1 MKQTFLGLLFLAA
14 FNIDGFSQ
22 YHFKALIIDKET
34 HEPLPGSSA
43 VVKGTTKGAI
53 ADMNGFIILK
63 DLPPGRQ
70 TIEFSFVGYESY
82 AQSYVFPL
90 AKSDTLTIY
99 LVPITFEMEEVVIS
113 TTRSTRTIQEIPTR
127 LEYIAT
133 EEIEEKAN
141 MRAGDIRML
150 LSESTGIQMQQTSA
164 TSANASIRIQGL
176 DGRYTQLLK
185 DGFPVYAGAAS
196 GLGLLQTPP
205 LDLKQVEVVKGS
217 ASTLYGGGA
226 IAGLVNLISKT
237 PTEQRDLRFLLNGS
251 SGKGIDF
258 STYYG
263 QRFSKIGTT
272 LFVSYNRNEA
282 YDPAGI
288 DLSAIP
294 KFDRYVLNP
303 KLFIYFNDQTQL
315 SFGVNTTLEKRIGG
329 DMHYI
334 QGKGDSIHS
343 YFEKNNTQRYATQ
356 LMFDHKFD
364 DQNIIHLKNSIHFF
378 NRTINVPDYRFE
390 GIQIGSFSEINYTH
404 TGEKSEWITG
414 INLWTDQF
422 RENNIDT
429 FPRRNYNQVVT
440 GIFVQHSW
448 KASRKINLE
457 TGLRTDYDLDY
468 GVILLPRLSVLFKL
482 TDKLTSRLG
491 GGFGY
496 KAPNIFT
503 EESERIHYRNILPV
517 NRHINR
523 LERSYGGN
531 FDINY
536 RTLIGTQLLFNI
548 NQLFFY
554 TYLDHPLMLQ
564 PQAGIRYQF
573 INANGHIDTRG
584 TETNIK
590 FRFHDFSLFL
600 GYTFTD
606 ARLHD
611 NGNTINNPLTP
622 RHRIN
627 SVLIYEQEDK
637 WKAGIEAYYYSR
649 QNLTDGSTGRSY
661 VLAGLMAER
670 ISEKFSIYINF
681 ENILDVRQTRF
692 GSIYT
697 GSITQPVFKDIYAPL
712 DGFLINGGIKFKL

>member
-1 MKQTFLGLLFLAA
+1 MRQTFLGLLSIAV
-14 FNIDGFSQ
+14 FNIGGFSQ
-22 YHFKALIIDKET
+22 YQINVIIKDKESL
-34 HEPLPGSSA
+34 EPLAGSSA
-43 VVKGTTKGAI
+43 VIQGTTKGAI
-53 ADMNGFIILK
+53 ADMNGLITLSN
-63 DLPPGRQ
+63 LPAGKQ
-70 TIEFSFVGYESY
+70 TIEFGFVGYEN
-82 AQSYVFPL
+82 QQHTFFFPL
-90 AKSDTLTIY
+90 ATSDTLVIY
-99 LVPITFEMEEVVIS
+99 LAPATVEMEEVVIS

-127 LEYIAT
+127 LEYIGV
-133 EEIEEKAN
+133 EEIEEKSN
-141 MRAGDIRML
+141 MRAGDIRIL

-185 DGFPVYAGAAS
+185 DGFPTYAGAAS

-226 IAGLVNLISKT
+226 IAGLVNLITKT
-237 PTEQRDLRFLLNGS
+237 PTEKRDLRFLLNGS

-258 STYYG
+258 SSYYG
-263 QRFSKIGTT
+263 HRQNKIGTT
-272 LFVSYNRNEA
+272 LFLSYNRNEA

-303 KLFIYFNDQTQL
+303 KLFIYFNEQTQL
-315 SFGVNTTLEKRIGG
+315 TLGINTTLENRIGG

-343 YFEKNNTQRYATQ
+343 YFEKNNTQRYTTQ
-356 LMFDHKFD
+356 LIFEYKFD
-364 DQNIIHLKNSIHFF
+364 NQNIIHLKNSLLYF
-378 NRTINVPDYRFE
+378 NRKIHIPDYRFN
-390 GIQIGSFSEINYTH
+390 GSQLGSFSEINYTRV
-404 TGEKSEWITG
+404 GEKSEWITG
-414 INLWTDQF
+414 INLLTDHF
-422 RENNIDT
+422 RENNVDT
-429 FPRRNYNQVVT
+429 LPRMNYNQVVT
-440 GIFVQHSW
+440 GIFVQHTW
-448 KASRKINLE
+448 KTSRKMNLE
-457 TGLRTDYDLDY
+457 TGLRFDYDPDY
-468 GVILLPRLSVLFKL
+468 GPMLLPRFSLLFKL

-496 KAPNIFT
+496 KTPNIFT
-503 EESERIHYRNILPV
+503 EESERIHYQNVLP
-517 NRHINR
+517 ISTTSNR

-536 RTLIGTQLLFNI
+536 QTLIGSQLLFNI

-554 TYLDHPLMLQ
+554 TYLDHPLLLQ
-564 PQAGIRYQF
+564 PQPDGSYQF
-573 INANGHIDTRG
+573 INARGHIDTKG
-584 TETNIK
+584 IETNLKI
-590 FRFHDFSLFL
+590 RFHDLNLFV

-606 ARLHD
+606 TRLYH
-611 NGNTINNPLTP
+611 NGTIAENILTP

-637 WKAGIEAYYYSR
+637 WKAGIEAYYFSR
-649 QNLTDGSTGRSY
+649 QRLTDGSTGRAY
-661 VLAGLMAER
+661 VLSGIMAER
-670 ISEKFSIYINF
+670 IWKKISIYINF

-712 DGFLINGGIKFKL
+712 DGFLVNGGIKLKL